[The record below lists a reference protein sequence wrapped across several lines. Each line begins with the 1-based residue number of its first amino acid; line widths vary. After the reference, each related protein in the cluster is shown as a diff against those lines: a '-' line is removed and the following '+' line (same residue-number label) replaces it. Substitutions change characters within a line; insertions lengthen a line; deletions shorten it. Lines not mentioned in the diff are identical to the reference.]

1 METQD
6 TTQPTLA
13 AKQKR
18 IRRRSLAIQL
28 QQALDEA
35 AKAAT
40 GDPDEL
46 AISRIK
52 LAQTRLVVL
61 SKVLNRERHDKIRTL
76 TTKLKAAQAE
86 NERLKSEFAAKP
98 TARSLTEVE
107 QALAKY
113 EASKQKTGGQQ

>member
-1 METQD
+1 
-6 TTQPTLA
+6 
-13 AKQKR
+13 
-18 IRRRSLAIQL
+18 
-28 QQALDEA
+28 
-35 AKAAT
+35 
-40 GDPDEL
+40 
-46 AISRIK
+46 
-52 LAQTRLVVL
+52 
-61 SKVLNRERHDKIRTL
+61 LNRERHDKIRTL

>member
-6 TTQPTLA
+6 TTQPMLA

-40 GDPDEL
+40 GDADEL

-61 SKVLNRERHDKIRTL
+61 SKALNRERHDKIRTL
-76 TTKLKAAQAE
+76 TTKLKSAQAE
-86 NERLKSEFAAKP
+86 NERLKAALAAKV
-98 TARSLTEVE
+98 TARPLTEVDRV
-107 QALAKY
+107 LAKY
-113 EASKQKTGGQQ
+113 EAEKKNGGQQ